1 MASVEAI
8 AKPELLR
15 WARES
20 AGLSLEDAARK
31 LQTKAEKLLRWETGQ
46 EPTTLA
52 KLRKMAQ
59 VYKRQF
65 SDFFLPEPPAE
76 ETIPHDFR
84 RMPGEV
90 ALTYSPQLRH
100 QLRMA
105 HTRRAILRDLLDE
118 LDEVIPA
125 FGLQTTLNS
134 DPEAVG
140 QQIREFFNIPM
151 DVQRSWARDA
161 GQSARRAYKN
171 WRSAIES
178 HGILVFQFVG
188 VSTRESLGFSLAFE
202 MLPVVAV
209 NQKSHPNSR
218 TFSLFHE
225 LTHLMLSRSGLC
237 DFEEE
242 LQPSKDDQ
250 AVERFCNHVAGAT
263 LVPAEAIVADPVL
276 ASHRLG
282 VPEWSDQ
289 ELEALSRTY
298 SVSEEVVLRRLLIL
312 GRTTP
317 RFYQR
322 KRAEFIER
330 YARLEQE
337 RRKSQEDKEIKRNM
351 PREALSNLGR
361 NYTYLVLESFHQDQ
375 ITLADASRFLSLRPE
390 QVQKLEQIILAE

>member
-1 MASVEAI
+1 MATVKAI

-20 AGLSLEDAARK
+20 AGLSLDDAARR
-31 LQTKAEKLLRWETGQ
+31 LQTKPEKLLLWESGE

-59 VYKRQF
+59 VYKRLF
-65 SDFFLPEPPAE
+65 SDFFLPAPPAE

-90 ALTYSPQLRH
+90 AHTYSPPLLH

-118 LDEVIPA
+118 LDAEVPT
-125 FGLQTTLNS
+125 FGFQTSLNRN
-134 DPEAVG
+134 PEAVG
-140 QQIREFFNIPM
+140 QQIRNFLQISI
-151 DVQRSWARDA
+151 DTQRSWARDA
-161 GQSARRAYKN
+161 GQSARKAYKN
-171 WRSAIES
+171 WRSAIEA
-178 HGILVFQFVG
+178 HGVLVFQFVG

-218 TFSLFHE
+218 AFSLFHE

-242 LQPSKDDQ
+242 LQPSRDDQ
-250 AVERFCNHVAGAT
+250 AVEKFCNHVAGAT
-263 LVPAEAIVADPVL
+263 LVPAEFLVADPIVAD
-276 ASHRLG
+276 HRPG

-289 ELEALSRTY
+289 ELEALSRKY

-317 RFYQR
+317 RAYQR

-330 YARLEQE
+330 YAHLELE
-337 RRKSQEDKEIKRNM
+337 RREGQEDREVKRNM

-361 NYTYLVLESFHQDQ
+361 NYTHLILESFHQDQ
-375 ITLADASRFLSLRPE
+375 ITLADASRYLSLRPE